1 MLEVEQAVFKHFFE
15 THGLRAWAE
24 YKACVAGVIRGGQTD
39 ADTLHRLLETFFADE
54 REMALHNAL
63 IVSML
68 EDVYIAVSNPGRE
81 VPKSSPYSSS
91 SNSVSPGE
99 VDGAAGVPPASYQ
112 HLGMLSTG
120 ESAESISEH
129 IQKDWSL
136 RLHDAHTGV
145 QAGAG
150 AGAGQHGDD
159 LASLAMAVATQLA
172 RIDKGGL
179 V

>member
-1 MLEVEQAVFKHFFE
+1 MFKHFFD

-24 YKACVAGVIRGGQTD
+24 YKACVAGVLRGKTD
-39 ADTLHRLLETFFADE
+39 GDTLHRLLETFFAGG

-63 IVSML
+63 IASML
-68 EDVYIAVSNPGRE
+68 DDVYMAVSTPGRE
-81 VPKSSPYSSS
+81 VPSSS
-91 SNSVSPGE
+91 SPLSSSSQSVSSGE
-99 VDGAAGVPPASYQ
+99 VGGAAGVPPASYQ
-112 HLGMLSTG
+112 HLGTLPAG
-120 ESAESISEH
+120 ESAESISEQ
-129 IQKDWSL
+129 IQKDWGL
-136 RLHDAHTGV
+136 RLHDARTGV
-145 QAGAG
+145 QAG